1 MDVLL
6 YRQVFLK
13 SKALRLSQALIRLKA
28 LLPDGLQTML
38 CPDPNDQPEMSYGLP
53 VMSCGS
59 PEKSCDLPAKSFCLL
74 LLTILKL
81 TEWF

>member
-1 MDVLL
+1 VLL

-38 CPDPNDQPEMSYGLP
+38 YPDPNDQPEMSYGLP
-53 VMSCGS
+53 VMSCGWSVTTPCS
-59 PEKSCDLPAKSFCLL
+59 PVTSFCLL

>member
-1 MDVLL
+1 VLL
-6 YRQVFLK
+6 YRQAFLK
-13 SKALRLSQALIRLKA
+13 SKALHLSQALIRLKA

-38 CPDPNDQPEMSYGLP
+38 CPDPNDRPEMSCGWS
-53 VMSCGS
+53 VTNSCS
-59 PEKSCDLPAKSFCLL
+59 PETSFCLL

>member
-6 YRQVFLK
+6 YRQAFLK

-28 LLPDGLQTML
+28 LLSDGLQTML
-38 CPDPNDQPEMSYGLP
+38 CPDPNDQPVMNCGLP
-53 VMSCGS
+53 VTSCGWSVTNSCS
-59 PEKSCDLPAKSFCLL
+59 PETSFCLL
-74 LLTILKL
+74 SLTILKL

>member
-1 MDVLL
+1 VLL

-28 LLPDGLQTML
+28 LLSDGLQTML
-38 CPDPNDQPEMSYGLP
+38 CPDPNDQPET
-53 VMSCGS
+53 SCGWSVTNSCS
-59 PEKSCDLPAKSFCLL
+59 PVTSFCLL